1 MAAILVVDDEQDSL
15 DSVVRGLR
23 LEGYKDVTAM
33 VRSTEVPA
41 LLEQKVFDCALL
53 DITMPDLD
61 GMALL
66 QLIKEKSPRTECI
79 MVTAQDSVPLVV
91 RAMKL
96 GAYDYLLKP
105 TTPEDL
111 SRALE
116 RALERQRLLEAML
129 LRGSEAQE
137 GTLSNPDAFKSF
149 ITADPSTIRLL
160 REAEL
165 HAASRIPVL
174 ITGETGAGKEVLANA
189 IHKAS
194 RVANG
199 PFVAINMLAVAPTLF
214 EAEFFGH
221 AKGAFT
227 GADRDRPGYLARA
240 KNGTLF
246 LDEIESLHPEAQAF
260 LLDLLDG
267 TGNFA
272 PLGAPGN
279 HFLPPPTFRLISA
292 SKRPLRQSALRE
304 DLCNRLAR
312 GGIILV
318 PGLDERR
325 EDIPQ
330 LVESFLARANAEQR
344 MNVRFDPE
352 AVSLLQAQEWPD
364 HVRGLEGVVLLLAEL
379 AHAKSGGGGRAEA
392 TGVYRQVSGRQVAK
406 RKAPAVVTAEDV
418 REHMQSRAAAFGS
431 IPHPP
436 VLPPPPARL
445 ELESSRRVMPAAP
458 QKRPKDYTRAELET
472 ALEAYGGN
480 LTRTAR
486 SLGMVVNTLKSRM
499 AELGLRRG

>member
-246 LDEIESLHPEAQAF
+246 LDEIGDLSLETQGKLLRILQEGEYVPVGKTRPERADVRIVAATNQDLDKLVASRRF
-260 LLDLLDG
+260 RKDLLYRLQ
-267 TGNFA
+267 FA
-272 PLGAPGN
+272 HLK
-279 HFLPPPTFRLISA
+279 LPP
-292 SKRPLRQSALRE
+292 LRK
-304 DLCNRLAR
+304 
-312 GGIILV
+312 
-318 PGLDERR
+318 RR
-325 EDIPQ
+325 EDIPLLAQ
-330 LVESFLARANAEQR
+330 HLLSVSAHPHATISEKAELVLLGHDWPG
-344 MNVRFDPE
+344 NVRELQGVLEAAANLAAGGTIEPEHLRLGVAKTIQIRGKGAETGTLEPLAEIERRHILAVYE
-352 AVSLLQAQEWPD
+352 AVGRNKSQAARVLEIGLQTLHRKLQA
-364 HVRGLEGVVLLLAEL
+364 
-379 AHAKSGGGGRAEA
+379 
-392 TGVYRQVSGRQVAK
+392 Y
-406 RKAPAVVTAEDV
+406 DV
-418 REHMQSRAAAFGS
+418 
-431 IPHPP
+431 
-436 VLPPPPARL
+436 
-445 ELESSRRVMPAAP
+445 
-458 QKRPKDYTRAELET
+458 K
-472 ALEAYGGN
+472 
-480 LTRTAR
+480 
-486 SLGMVVNTLKSRM
+486 
-499 AELGLRRG
+499 